1 MRLAVVLTSSLGLS
15 LALLAACSEQAPAE
29 PAAPAVEA
37 APASAPE
44 AVATEEAA
52 GVAID
57 ANTLTPE
64 AISAMMVG
72 SFQSSEDEK
81 STINIEVDGVWTESY
96 EGATPE
102 ATKWRVFA
110 GDAPP
115 AGVTETF
122 TPASRYLELTSPDGV
137 SYYEMGVI
145 DHNGFDMFYKARGNR
160 LSYVRIKTPG

>member
-1 MRLAVVLTSSLGLS
+1 MRLAVLLTSSLGLS
-15 LALLAACSEQAPAE
+15 LALLAGCSGEQAPAE
-29 PAAPAVEA
+29 PTVPVEA
-37 APASAPE
+37 ASAPAPE
-44 AVATEEAA
+44 AVAAEEAA

-96 EGATPE
+96 EGATPA
-102 ATKWRVFA
+102 ATKWRIFA

-122 TPASRYLELTSPDGV
+122 TPASRYLELTSADGV

-160 LSYVRIKTPG
+160 LSYVRIKAPG